1 MIIEVNGQQVEV
13 DDSFATLPPEQQQIQ
28 LAEITQAISPPA
40 SSVEVR
46 GATEED
52 LINPLNTTIGGAIA
66 GEIAGP
72 MVNKGA
78 EAMLKGAPAAGGAF
92 NRPAAGGASAG
103 QKWAAKTGFGVG
115 PGSTVEE
122 VSSAF
127 NAQKKPI
134 GSGKISSKIAGNSPM
149 NIDKMMQLEAAQKAE
164 AARRAAALGQGASM
178 GERLM
183 SKLPAP
189 AQAAGRFVGGV
200 TQSGVAPWLGRGLA
214 GAGTGF
220 QGADAYNRF
229 QQGDIPGAAISGL
242 GALGSA
248 ASFFPHPVTRLGGAA
263 VGIGAEALNM
273 YLDKLK
279 QQVEQQPA
287 PAPAAAPAPLSAPA
301 PQGMAK
307 GGEVLKQLK
316 KMHEVLAKDEG
327 KYLLGTMADRTKA
340 TEGFKGGPGFI
351 NLHPDYTWAVD
362 APAVAKKH
370 MEAVERF
377 GGPDRTVMAPMLM
390 SREAHKSNR
399 PVFEQIYNDAQQRI
413 KSGEVTPEQ
422 VAALNERM
430 RMDKAVDLSKNPGIE
445 NPEFLEFAN
454 AFNRRGKLADIMGL
468 KKSGIIDLQK
478 HLDSTIDPA
487 LREASTGAVGP
498 QTFTM
503 TGYHNAPGIHPGY
516 NIGFTGE
523 KGSDMF
529 EPAPREFLFRDLEGQ
544 AMQQMG
550 RPMTD
555 YNYRNI
561 LKEHGGI
568 PNQII
573 DEKLLRSLQELGY
586 ATGGLVALGNQ

>member
-1 MIIEVNGQQVEV
+1 MSDQLNRALDALQQADAAGNVE
-13 DDSFATLPPEQQQIQ
+13 DARQ
-28 LAEITQAISPPA
+28 LADLVRTLQAEESK

-52 LINPLNTTIGGAIA
+52 LVNPLYPTIGGAIA
-66 GEIAGP
+66 GELAGP
-72 MVNKGA
+72 MVNKGV
-78 EAMLKGAPAAGGAF
+78 EAVRKGAPAA
-92 NRPAAGGASAG
+92 AAGFNAPGSASGAAPG
-103 QKWAAKTGFGVG
+103 QKFAAKTGYGSG
-115 PGSTVEE
+115 PGYTVQE
-122 VSSAF
+122 VVEHQK
-127 NAQKKPI
+127 AQAKPI
-134 GSGKISSKIAGNSPM
+134 GSGKISGKIAGNTPM

-164 AARRAAALGQGASM
+164 AARRAAALAPTGMMAKM
-178 GERLM
+178 
-183 SKLPAP
+183 PAP
-189 AQAAGRFVGGV
+189 VQAAGRFVGGA

-214 GAGTGF
+214 GAGVGF

-229 QQGDIPGAAISGL
+229 QKGDYPGAAISGI

-248 ASFFPHPVTRLGGAA
+248 ASFVPHPATRVSGATI
-263 VGIGAEALNM
+263 GIGAEALNA
-273 YLDKLK
+273 YLDRLK
-279 QQVEQQPA
+279 EKAEQQPVQ
-287 PAPAAAPAPLSAPA
+287 APLSAPVPQMA
-301 PQGMAK
+301 P
-307 GGEVLKQLK
+307 GGSVLKQLK

-327 KYLLGTMADRTKA
+327 KYLLGTLADRTKA

-399 PVFEQIYNDAQQRI
+399 PVFEQIYNDALQRI
-413 KSGEVTPEQ
+413 KSGEVTPEEI
-422 VAALNERM
+422 AALNQRM
-430 RMDKAVDLSKNPGIE
+430 RMEKAVDLSKNPGIE
-445 NPEFLEFAN
+445 NPEFLQFAN
-454 AFNRRGKLADIMGL
+454 AFNRRGKVADIMGL

-487 LREASTGAVGP
+487 LREASTGSVGP

-544 AMQQMG
+544 AMKQMG

-568 PNQII
+568 PNQLI

-586 ATGGLVALGNQ
+586 ATGGLVALENK

>member
-13 DDSFATLPPEQQQIQ
+13 DDSFTSLPPEQQQVE
-28 LAEITQAISPPA
+28 LAYITQSMSPAA

-46 GATEED
+46 GATEAD
-52 LINPLNTTIGGAIA
+52 LVNPLYSTIGGVIA
-66 GEIAGP
+66 GEVAGP
-72 MVNKGA
+72 MVNKGV
-78 EAMLKGAPAAGGAF
+78 EAMRKGTPAASAALNAPGSAGGAA
-92 NRPAAGGASAG
+92 PG
-103 QKWAAKTGFGVG
+103 QKFAAKTGYGSG
-115 PGSTVEE
+115 PGYTVQE
-122 VSSAF
+122 VVEHQR
-127 NAQKKPI
+127 AQSKPI
-134 GSGKISSKIAGNSPM
+134 GSGKISGKIPSNSPM
-149 NIDKMMQLEAAQKAE
+149 NIDKMMMLEAEQKAE
-164 AARRAAALGQGASM
+164 AARRAAALAPTG
-178 GERLM
+178 LM
-183 SKLPAP
+183 SKLPEP
-189 AQAAGRFVGGV
+189 VQAAGRFLGGM
-200 TQSGVAPWLGRGLA
+200 TQSGVAPWLGRGLG
-214 GAGTGF
+214 GAGVGF
-220 QGADAYNRF
+220 QGADAYNRL

-248 ASFFPHPVTRLGGAA
+248 ASFIPTPATRLGGPTVA
-263 VGIGAEALNM
+263 IGAEALNM
-273 YLDKLK
+273 YLDSLK
-279 QQVEQQPA
+279 QKVEQQ
-287 PAPAAAPAPLSAPA
+287 PAPLSAPA
-301 PQGMAK
+301 PQMAS
-307 GGEVLKQLK
+307 GGSVLKQLK

-399 PVFEQIYNDAQQRI
+399 PVFEQIYNDALQRI
-413 KSGEVTPEQ
+413 KSGEVTPEE
-422 VAALNERM
+422 VAALNQRM

-445 NPEFLEFAN
+445 NPEFLQFAN
-454 AFNRRGKLADIMGL
+454 AFNRRGKVADIMGL

-487 LREASTGAVGP
+487 LREAPTGAVGP

-503 TGYHNAPGIHPGY
+503 TGYREAPGIHPGY

-529 EPAPREFLFRDLEGQ
+529 EPGPREFLFRDLEKQ

-555 YNYRNI
+555 YNYRNV
-561 LKEHGGI
+561 LKEHGGM

-586 ATGGLVALGNQ
+586 AMGGLVSLENK

>member
-1 MIIEVNGQQVEV
+1 VKALF
-13 DDSFATLPPEQQQIQ
+13 S
-28 LAEITQAISPPA
+28 A
-40 SSVEVR
+40 S
-46 GATEED
+46 G
-52 LINPLNTTIGGAIA
+52 LN
-66 GEIAGP
+66 
-72 MVNKGA
+72 
-78 EAMLKGAPAAGGAF
+78 LF
-92 NRPAAGGASAG
+92 
-103 QKWAAKTGFGVG
+103 
-115 PGSTVEE
+115 
-122 VSSAF
+122 
-127 NAQKKPI
+127 
-134 GSGKISSKIAGNSPM
+134 
-149 NIDKMMQLEAAQKAE
+149 
-164 AARRAAALGQGASM
+164 
-178 GERLM
+178 
-183 SKLPAP
+183 SKL
-189 AQAAGRFVGGV
+189 G
-200 TQSGVAPWLGRGLA
+200 
-214 GAGTGF
+214 
-220 QGADAYNRF
+220 
-229 QQGDIPGAAISGL
+229 IK
-242 GALGSA
+242 SA
-248 ASFFPHPVTRLGGAA
+248 APVQG
-263 VGIGAEALNM
+263 
-273 YLDKLK
+273 
-279 QQVEQQPA
+279 
-287 PAPAAAPAPLSAPA
+287 PLSAPAAA

-327 KYLLGTMADRTKA
+327 KYLLGTLADRTKA

-445 NPEFLEFAN
+445 NPEFLQFAN
-454 AFNRRGKLADIMGL
+454 AFNRRGKVADIMGL

-487 LREASTGAVGP
+487 LREAPTGAVGP

-503 TGYHNAPGIHPGY
+503 TGYHDAPGIHPGY
-516 NIGFTGE
+516 NVGFTGE

-529 EPAPREFLFRDLEGQ
+529 EPAPREFLFRDLEKQ
-544 AMQQMG
+544 AMEQMG

-555 YNYRNI
+555 YNYRHVF
-561 LKEHGGI
+561 KEHGGI

-586 ATGGLVALGNQ
+586 ATGGLVALGNK

>member
-1 MIIEVNGQQVEV
+1 M
-13 DDSFATLPPEQQQIQ
+13 TEQEEFEFRQRLEQ
-28 LAEITQAISPPA
+28 EQAA
-40 SSVEVR
+40 NQSSVEVR
-46 GATEED
+46 GATEAD
-52 LINPLNTTIGGAIA
+52 LVNPLYSTIGGAIA
-66 GEIAGP
+66 GEVAGP
-72 MVNKGA
+72 IINKGV
-78 EAMLKGAPAAGGAF
+78 EAVRKGTPAASAALNIPGSTGGAA
-92 NRPAAGGASAG
+92 PG
-103 QKWAAKTGFGVG
+103 QKFAAKTGYGSG
-115 PGSTVEE
+115 PGYTVQE
-122 VSSAF
+122 VVEHQK
-127 NAQKKPI
+127 AQAKPI
-134 GSGKISSKIAGNSPM
+134 GSGKISGKIAGNTPM

-164 AARRAAALGQGASM
+164 AARRAAALAPTGMMAKM
-178 GERLM
+178 
-183 SKLPAP
+183 PAP
-189 AQAAGRFVGGV
+189 VQAAGRFVGGA

-214 GAGTGF
+214 GAGVGF

-229 QQGDIPGAAISGL
+229 QKGDYPGAAISGI

-248 ASFFPHPVTRLGGAA
+248 ASFVPHPATRVSGATI
-263 VGIGAEALNM
+263 GIGAEALNA
-273 YLDKLK
+273 YLDRLK
-279 QQVEQQPA
+279 EKAEQQPVQ
-287 PAPAAAPAPLSAPA
+287 APLSAPVPQMA
-301 PQGMAK
+301 P
-307 GGEVLKQLK
+307 GGSVLKQLK

-327 KYLLGTMADRTKA
+327 KYLLGTLADRTKA

-399 PVFEQIYNDAQQRI
+399 PVFEQIYNDALQRI
-413 KSGEVTPEQ
+413 KSGEVTPEEI
-422 VAALNERM
+422 AALNQRM
-430 RMDKAVDLSKNPGIE
+430 RMEKAVDLSKNPGIE
-445 NPEFLEFAN
+445 NPEFLQFAN
-454 AFNRRGKLADIMGL
+454 AFNRRGKVADIMGL

-487 LREASTGAVGP
+487 LREASTGSVGP

-544 AMQQMG
+544 AMKQMG

-568 PNQII
+568 PNQLI

-586 ATGGLVALGNQ
+586 ATGGLVALENK

>member
-13 DDSFATLPPEQQQIQ
+13 DDSFASLPPEQQQAE
-28 LAEITQAISPPA
+28 LAHITQAISPPA

-52 LINPLNTTIGGAIA
+52 LINPLYPTIGGAIL
-66 GEIAGP
+66 GEVAGP
-72 MVNKGA
+72 MINKGA
-78 EAMLKGAPAAGGAF
+78 EAMSKGAPAA
-92 NRPAAGGASAG
+92 RAALNIPGSAG
-103 QKWAAKTGFGVG
+103 SAAPGQKFAAKTGYGSG
-115 PGSTVEE
+115 PGYTVQE
-122 VSSAF
+122 VVDYQK
-127 NAQKKPI
+127 AQAKPI
-134 GSGKISSKIAGNSPM
+134 GSGKISGKIAGNSPM
-149 NIDKMMQLEAAQKAE
+149 NLDRMMALDVEKKAE
-164 AARRAAALGQGASM
+164 AARRAAALAPTG
-178 GERLM
+178 LM
-183 SKLPAP
+183 SKLPEP
-189 AQAAGRFVGGV
+189 VQAAGRFIGGM
-200 TQSGVAPWLGRGLA
+200 TQSGVTPWLGRGLA
-214 GAGTGF
+214 GASTGF
-220 QGADAYNRF
+220 QGADAANRF
-229 QQGDIPGAAISGL
+229 KQDDNLGGAISTVGAIGSGL
-242 GALGSA
+242 SL
-248 ASFFPHPVTRLGGAA
+248 FPHPATRLGGAA

-273 YLDKLK
+273 YLDSLK
-279 QQVEQQPA
+279 KKVEQQPA
-287 PAPAAAPAPLSAPA
+287 PAAAAQGPLSAPV
-301 PQGMAK
+301 PGMSK
-307 GGEVLKQLK
+307 GGDVLKAVK

-430 RMDKAVDLSKNPGIE
+430 RMEKAVDLSKNPGIE
-445 NPEFLEFAN
+445 NPEFLEFAS

-503 TGYHNAPGIHPGY
+503 TGYRDAPGIHPGY
-516 NIGFTGE
+516 NVGFTGD

-529 EPAPREFLFRDLEGQ
+529 EPVPREFLFRDLESQ

-555 YNYRNI
+555 YNYRHVF
-561 LKEHGGI
+561 KEHGGI

-586 ATGGLVALGNQ
+586 ATGGLVALENK

>member
-1 MIIEVNGQQVEV
+1 M
-13 DDSFATLPPEQQQIQ
+13 TEQEEFEFRQRLEQ
-28 LAEITQAISPPA
+28 EQAA
-40 SSVEVR
+40 SQPSVEVR

-52 LINPLNTTIGGAIA
+52 LVNPLYPTIGGAIA

-78 EAMLKGAPAAGGAF
+78 EAMLKGAPAAANVFGS
-92 NRPAAGGASAG
+92 PAANSAAPG
-103 QKWAAKTGFGVG
+103 QKYAAKTGYGSG
-115 PGSTVEE
+115 PGYTQEE
-122 VSSAF
+122 VIAHKR
-127 NAQKKPI
+127 AQEKPI
-134 GSGKISSKIAGNSPM
+134 GKGKISGKIAGNSPM
-149 NIDKMMQLEAAQKAE
+149 NIDQMMALDAEKKAE
-164 AARRAAALGQGASM
+164 AARRAKALGQGASM

-183 SKLPAP
+183 SKLPEP

-229 QQGDIPGAAISGL
+229 KQGDIPGAAISGL

-248 ASFFPHPVTRLGGAA
+248 TSFFPHPATRLGGAA

-273 YLDKLK
+273 YLDSLK
-279 QQVEQQPA
+279 QKVEQQPA
-287 PAPAAAPAPLSAPA
+287 PAPAAAPAQAPLSAPA

-307 GGEVLKQLK
+307 GGEVVNKLK
-316 KMHEVLAKDEG
+316 KLHEVLAKDEG

-390 SREAHKSNR
+390 SKEAHKSNR

-413 KSGEVTPEQ
+413 KSGEVSPEQ

-430 RMDKAVDLSKNPGIE
+430 RMEKAVDLSKNPGVE

-487 LREASTGAVGP
+487 LREASTGSVGP

-544 AMQQMG
+544 AMKQMG

-568 PNQII
+568 PNQLI

-586 ATGGLVALGNQ
+586 ATGGLVALESK

>member
-13 DDSFATLPPEQQQIQ
+13 DDSFASLPPEQQQAE
-28 LAEITQAISPPA
+28 LAHITQAITPKA
-40 SSVEVR
+40 SVEVR
-46 GATEED
+46 GANPED
-52 LINPLNTTIGGAIA
+52 LINPLTPTIAGAIA

-72 MVNKGA
+72 IINKGV
-78 EAMLKGAPAAGGAF
+78 EAVRKGAPAAGAAFGA
-92 NRPAAGGASAG
+92 PGSTSGAAPG
-103 QKWAAKTGFGVG
+103 QKYAAKTGYGSG
-115 PGSTVEE
+115 PGYTVQE
-122 VSSAF
+122 VVEHQK
-127 NAQKKPI
+127 AQAKPI
-134 GSGKISSKIAGNSPM
+134 GSGKISGKIAGNTPM

-164 AARRAAALGQGASM
+164 AARRAAALAPTGM
-178 GERLM
+178 M
-183 SKLPAP
+183 SKMPAP
-189 AQAAGRFVGGV
+189 VQAAGRFVGGA

-214 GAGTGF
+214 GAGVGF

-229 QQGDIPGAAISGL
+229 QKGDYPGAAISGI

-248 ASFFPHPVTRLGGAA
+248 ASFIPHPATRVGGASI
-263 VGIGAEALNM
+263 GIGAEALNA
-273 YLDKLK
+273 YLDRLK
-279 QQVEQQPA
+279 EKAEQQPVQ
-287 PAPAAAPAPLSAPA
+287 APLSAPMPQMA
-301 PQGMAK
+301 P
-307 GGEVLKQLK
+307 GGSVLKQLK

-377 GGPDRTVMAPMLM
+377 GGPERTVMAPMLM

-413 KSGEVTPEQ
+413 KSGEVTLEQ

-430 RMDKAVDLSKNPGIE
+430 RMEKAVDLSKNPGIE
-445 NPEFLEFAN
+445 NPEFLQFAN
-454 AFNRRGKLADIMGL
+454 AFNRRGKVADIMGL

-529 EPAPREFLFRDLEGQ
+529 EPTPREFLFRDLEGQ
-544 AMQQMG
+544 AMKQMG

-586 ATGGLVALGNQ
+586 ATGGLVALESK

>member
-13 DDSFATLPPEQQQIQ
+13 DDSFATLPPEQQQTE
-28 LAEITQAISPPA
+28 LAHITQAITPKA
-40 SSVEVR
+40 SVEVR
-46 GATEED
+46 GANPED
-52 LINPLNTTIGGAIA
+52 LINPLTPTIAGAIA
-66 GEIAGP
+66 GEVAGP
-72 MVNKGA
+72 IINKGV
-78 EAMLKGAPAAGGAF
+78 EAVRKGAPAAGATFGE
-92 NRPAAGGASAG
+92 PGSTGGASPG
-103 QKWAAKTGFGVG
+103 QKFAAKTGY
-115 PGSTVEE
+115 GSGTGYTVEE
-122 VSSAF
+122 VVEHKK
-127 NAQKKPI
+127 AQEKPI
-134 GSGKISSKIAGNSPM
+134 GKGKISSKIAGNTPM
-149 NIDKMMQLEAAQKAE
+149 NIDKMMMLEAEQKAE
-164 AARRAAALGQGASM
+164 AARRAAALAPTGI
-178 GERLM
+178 M
-183 SKLPAP
+183 SKMPAP
-189 AQAAGRFVGGV
+189 IQAAGRFIGGM

-214 GAGTGF
+214 GAGVGF
-220 QGADAYNRF
+220 QGSDAYNRF
-229 QQGDIPGAAISGL
+229 QKGDYPGAAISGI

-248 ASFFPHPVTRLGGAA
+248 ASFVPHPATRIGGATI
-263 VGIGAEALNM
+263 GIGAEALNA
-273 YLDKLK
+273 YLDRLK
-279 QQVEQQPA
+279 EKAEQQPVQ
-287 PAPAAAPAPLSAPA
+287 APLSAPVPQMA
-301 PQGMAK
+301 P
-307 GGEVLKQLK
+307 GGSVLKQLK

-377 GGPDRTVMAPMLM
+377 GGPERTVMAPMLM

-430 RMDKAVDLSKNPGIE
+430 RMEKAVDLSKNPGVE

-529 EPAPREFLFRDLEGQ
+529 EPTPREFLFRDLEGQ
-544 AMQQMG
+544 AMKQMG

-586 ATGGLVALGNQ
+586 ATGGLVALGNK

>member
-1 MIIEVNGQQVEV
+1 M
-13 DDSFATLPPEQQQIQ
+13 TEQEEFEFRQRLEQ
-28 LAEITQAISPPA
+28 EQAA
-40 SSVEVR
+40 NQSSVEVR

-52 LINPLNTTIGGAIA
+52 LVNPLYSTIGGAIA
-66 GEIAGP
+66 GEVAGP
-72 MVNKGA
+72 IINKGV
-78 EAMLKGAPAAGGAF
+78 EAVRKGAPAAGAAFGA
-92 NRPAAGGASAG
+92 PGSTSGAAPG
-103 QKWAAKTGFGVG
+103 QKYAAKTGYGSG
-115 PGSTVEE
+115 PGYTVQE
-122 VSSAF
+122 VVEHQK
-127 NAQKKPI
+127 AQAKPI
-134 GSGKISSKIAGNSPM
+134 GSGKISGKIAGNTPM

-164 AARRAAALGQGASM
+164 AARRAAALAPTGMMAKM
-178 GERLM
+178 
-183 SKLPAP
+183 PAP
-189 AQAAGRFVGGV
+189 VQAAGRFVGGA

-214 GAGTGF
+214 GAGVGF

-229 QQGDIPGAAISGL
+229 QKGDYPGAAISGI

-248 ASFFPHPVTRLGGAA
+248 ASFVPHPGTRLGGAA
-263 VGIGAEALNM
+263 IGIGAEALNM
-273 YLDKLK
+273 YLDSLK
-279 QQVEQQPA
+279 QKVEQQPA
-287 PAPAAAPAPLSAPA
+287 PAQGPLSAPA

-399 PVFEQIYNDAQQRI
+399 PVFEQIYNDVQQRI

-422 VAALNERM
+422 IAALNQRM

-487 LREASTGAVGP
+487 LREAPTGAVGP

-503 TGYHNAPGIHPGY
+503 TGYRDAPGIHPGY
-516 NIGFTGE
+516 NVGFTGD

-529 EPAPREFLFRDLEGQ
+529 EPGPREFLFRDLEKQ

-555 YNYRNI
+555 YNYRHVF
-561 LKEHGGI
+561 KEHGGI

-586 ATGGLVALGNQ
+586 AMGGLVSLENK